1 MCIKPPLPAYHQE
14 GLSYFYQL
22 AVTRYVIL
30 VDRVLLAADPARSG
44 MSAELNSFLQQS
56 GARKIVYVSC
66 NPATQARDV
75 AQLCRQ
81 DSAQYRLT
89 AIQPC
94 DMFPNTA
101 HIECIA
107 VMEQI

>member
-1 MCIKPPLPAYHQE
+1 MFAL
-14 GLSYFYQL
+14 
-22 AVTRYVIL
+22 TN
-30 VDRVLLAADPARSG
+30 RVLLPSDPARSG
-44 MSAELNSFLQQS
+44 MSGELNSFLQQS

-75 AQLCRQ
+75 AQLCVQ
-81 DSAQYRLT
+81 DGAQYRLT

-94 DMFPNTA
+94 DMFPHTA

-107 VMEQI
+107 VLEHI